1 MIADSFGRTIDY
13 LRLSLTR
20 ACEMRCCYCR
30 PKALSHDRSTAA
42 VLTVD
47 EIVFLVRH
55 LVVHHGLKKVRL
67 TGGEPT
73 ARPELA
79 EIVCRLSAI
88 EQIGELVMTT
98 NGLALTRQAAVLA
111 HAGLHRVNVS
121 LDSLDPQTFAR
132 ITGVDGLDR
141 VLSGIDA
148 ALAAGLKPVKLNA
161 VVVHGENDHE
171 LPELVRFAA
180 ARQLEIRLIELMPMG
195 PLAAQWPE
203 RFVPAE
209 TMRERLTST
218 VTAWEPLPAGADSAR
233 RFSARL
239 CDGRRVVVGFITAMS
254 SPFCGQCNRVRV
266 ASDGTFYPCLMGPAA
281 VSLLPSLRPICNDY
295 ALDRLLQSHLDAKA
309 AQHPASGA
317 AVMTHL
323 GG

>member
-1 MIADSFGRTIDY
+1 MITDSSGRTVDY

-20 ACEMRCCYCR
+20 ACAMRCCYCQ
-30 PKALSHDRSTAA
+30 PEALSHARPAGA
-42 VLTVD
+42 VLNAD

-73 ARPELA
+73 ERPDLVD
-79 EIVCRLSAI
+79 IVRRLSAI
-88 EQIGELVMTT
+88 RDLGELAMTT
-98 NGLALTRQAAVLA
+98 NGLTLARQAAALA
-111 HAGLHRVNVS
+111 RAGLHRVNIS
-121 LDSLDPQTFAR
+121 LDSLDPRNFAR
-132 ITGVDGLDR
+132 MTGVDGLHR

-161 VVVHGENDHE
+161 VVVCGRNDGE

-195 PLAAQWPE
+195 PLAAQWSE
-203 RFVPAE
+203 RFVSEE
-209 TMRERLTST
+209 TMRQRLAGT
-218 VTAWEPLPAGADSAR
+218 VAAWEPLPGGADSAR

-239 CDGRRVVVGFITAMS
+239 GDGRRVVLGFIAAMS
-254 SPFCGQCNRVRV
+254 NPFCGRCNRVRI
-266 ASDGTFYPCLMGPAA
+266 ASDGTYYPCLMGAA
-281 VSLLPSLRPICNDY
+281 AGSLLSAIRPIFNPQ
-295 ALDRLLQSHLDAKA
+295 ALEEFLQTHLAEKA
-309 AQHPASGA
+309 PQHPKSGA
-317 AVMTHL
+317 ALMTYL

>member
-1 MIADSFGRTIDY
+1 MIADSLGRTIDY

-20 ACEMRCCYCR
+20 ACAMRCCYCR
-30 PKALSHDRSTAA
+30 PEAVGHDRPAA
-42 VLTVD
+42 PVLTAD

-73 ARPELA
+73 ERPDLL
-79 EIVCRLSAI
+79 EIVRRLSAI
-88 EQIGELVMTT
+88 QNLRELAMTT
-98 NGLALTRQAAVLA
+98 NGLVLARQAAALA
-111 HAGLHRVNVS
+111 RAGLHRVNVS
-121 LDSLDPQTFAR
+121 LDSLDRGNFAR

-148 ALAAGLKPVKLNA
+148 ALGAGLKPVKLNA

-203 RFVPAE
+203 RFIPE
-209 TMRERLTST
+209 KTMRQRLAGT
-218 VTAWEPLPAGADSAR
+218 VAAWEPLPDGADSAR

-239 CDGRRVVVGFITAMS
+239 GDGRRVVLGLIAAMS
-254 SPFCGQCNRVRV
+254 SPFCGRCNRVRL

-281 VSLLPSLRPICNDY
+281 GSLLPAIRPSFNPQ
-295 ALDRLLQSHLDAKA
+295 ALDRLLQTYLAEKA
-309 AQHPASGA
+309 AQHPANGA
-317 AVMTHL
+317 AVMTYL

>member
-1 MIADSFGRTIDY
+1 MIADSLGRTVDY

-20 ACEMRCCYCR
+20 ACAMRCSYCR
-30 PKALSHDRSTAA
+30 PEALSHDRLAST

-55 LVVHHGLKKVRL
+55 LIVHHGLRKVRL

-73 ARPELA
+73 ERPELM
-79 EIVCRLSAI
+79 EIVERVSAI
-88 EQIGELVMTT
+88 RGLGELAMTT
-98 NGLALTRQAAVLA
+98 NGLALAHQAVMLA
-111 HAGLHRVNVS
+111 RAGLQRVNIS
-121 LDSLDPQTFAR
+121 LDSLDSENFAR

-161 VVVHGENDHE
+161 VVADGENDHE
-171 LPELVRFAA
+171 LPELVRFTA
-180 ARQLEIRLIELMPMG
+180 ARQLELRLIELMPMG

-203 RFVPAE
+203 RFFPEAA
-209 TMRERLTST
+209 MRQRLVGT
-218 VTAWEPLPAGADSAR
+218 VAAWEPLQTGAESAR

-239 CDGRRVVVGFITAMS
+239 CDGRRVVVGFIAAMS
-254 SPFCGQCNRVRV
+254 SPFCGLCNRIRI
-266 ASDGTFYPCLMGPAA
+266 ASDGSFYPCLMGPMAG
-281 VSLLPSLRPICNDY
+281 SLLPAIRPVFNSQ
-295 ALDRLLQSHLDAKA
+295 ALDELLQTHLATKA
-309 AQHPASGA
+309 AQHSKTGI
-317 AVMTHL
+317 AVMTYL